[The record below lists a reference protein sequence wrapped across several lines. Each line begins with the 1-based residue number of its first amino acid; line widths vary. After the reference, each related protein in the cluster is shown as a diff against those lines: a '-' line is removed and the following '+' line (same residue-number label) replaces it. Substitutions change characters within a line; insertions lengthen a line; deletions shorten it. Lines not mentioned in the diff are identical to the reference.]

1 MTEAEHAIAACEEV
15 ISHERRN
22 RKEISKDLKE
32 KNNELREIVNKE
44 KRKLQDKVHEELE
57 KTLNQAIKEKMKAEK
72 ELNESKLVMRERN
85 MLVEE
90 LDSMYIHLRDEHRHN
105 VKLTHD

>member
-1 MTEAEHAIAACEEV
+1 
-15 ISHERRN
+15 
-22 RKEISKDLKE
+22 
-32 KNNELREIVNKE
+32 
-44 KRKLQDKVHEELE
+44 
-57 KTLNQAIKEKMKAEK
+57 MKAEK